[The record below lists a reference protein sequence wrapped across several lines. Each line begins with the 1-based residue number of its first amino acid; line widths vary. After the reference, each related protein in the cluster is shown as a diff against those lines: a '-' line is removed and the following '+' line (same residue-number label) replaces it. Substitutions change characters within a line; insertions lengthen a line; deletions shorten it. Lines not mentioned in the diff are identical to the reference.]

1 VTAVPMMKNVIWE
14 DTMTITLK
22 PNMSWLRASAIV
34 AFLTAPMA
42 VVTPAVAQGYPSA
55 DETLDWTIAFGPG
68 GGNDIMART
77 IVDILRKYELYPGD
91 ISPENRAGGSG
102 AVGWGYLYGQSGNGY
117 AISTTSGSFVT
128 TPLQADTPWQP
139 EDFTPVAL
147 LATDDLVLVVN
158 SSSDI
163 QNIDDFIAS
172 AKASPMNIG
181 GTGTVNVDFIVP
193 TLFAQKAGFEFDY
206 VSFNS
211 MADQTTALLSNA
223 LDAMV
228 GNPGEIIGLIDS
240 GDLRP
245 LVFSGQ
251 VTPSVL
257 KGVPTMG
264 EVGFDI
270 GVSMPRGL
278 ILAPD
283 APAEA
288 QEWWIATMK
297 KVVETPEWAS
307 YIATNTLT
315 PTVIYGED
323 FRTFLGNTKNGFQEV
338 LRSVGAID

>member
-1 VTAVPMMKNVIWE
+1 
-14 DTMTITLK
+14 MTQSLTTHL
-22 PNMSWLRASAIV
+22 SWLKAGTMAAIL
-34 AFLTAPMA
+34 AAPLA
-42 VVTPAVAQGYPSA
+42 IATPAVAQEYPDA

-77 IVDILRKYELYPGD
+77 IIDILTKYDMYPGD

-102 AVGWGYLYGQSGNGY
+102 AVGWGYLFAQSGDAYG
-117 AISTTSGSFVT
+117 ISTTSGSFVT
-128 TPLQADTPWQP
+128 TPLQADTPWEP

-158 SSSDI
+158 KSSNI

-211 MADQTTALLSNA
+211 MADQTTALLSDA

-228 GNPGEIIGLIDS
+228 GNPGEILGLIES
-240 GDLRP
+240 GELRP

-251 VTPSVL
+251 NTPAAL
-257 KGVPTMG
+257 EGVPTMG
-264 EVGFDI
+264 DIGFDI

-283 APAEA
+283 APAAA
-288 QEWWIATMK
+288 QDWWIETMK

-307 YIATNTLT
+307 YISTNTLT

-323 FRTFLGNTKNGFQEV
+323 FRTFLNKTQNGFEVV
-338 LRSVGAID
+338 LREVGAID

>member
-1 VTAVPMMKNVIWE
+1 MLVVPALLVGAISMASLVTATP
-14 DTMTITLK
+14 
-22 PNMSWLRASAIV
+22 SRRRRAV
-34 AFLTAPMA
+34 L
-42 VVTPAVAQGYPSA
+42 
-55 DETLDWTIAFGPG
+55 
-68 GGNDIMART
+68 
-77 IVDILRKYELYPGD
+77 
-91 ISPENRAGGSG
+91 
-102 AVGWGYLYGQSGNGY
+102 
-117 AISTTSGSFVT
+117 VT

-307 YIATNTLT
+307 YIANKYSDSNGHLWRRF
-315 PTVIYGED
+315 PYI
-323 FRTFLGNTKNGFQEV
+323 LGQHEEWFPGSFAVGWCDRLKV
-338 LRSVGAID
+338 LVP